1 MPFKR
6 ILKAIAA
13 TLMTSTIATAADEIE
28 TPSYEVLQSADGV
41 ELRQYAPVIVAQV
54 TVEAANRDEASSKGF
69 RPLAGY
75 IFGQNSKDGNIAM
88 TAPVTTGAA
97 DGGIPTGPGTK
108 IDMTAPVTTNAA
120 ETGTYTVRF
129 TMPSKWT
136 METLPKPMNDA
147 VELKQIGERLMLA
160 AGFTGERTD
169 ERIADTEAKLASYA
183 DANSLKPQG
192 PYTTAGYDG
201 PDTPVSEKRWEV
213 LQLVSK

>member
-1 MPFKR
+1 MSFKR
-6 ILKAIAA
+6 ILTTLAA
-13 TLMTSTIATAADEIE
+13 TVTTATIATAADNIE

-75 IFGQNSKDGNIAM
+75 IFGQNSKDGKIAM

-108 IDMTAPVTTNAA
+108 IDMTAPVTTNVT
-120 ETGTYTVRF
+120 EGGTYTVRF

-160 AGFTGERTD
+160 AGFTGERTA
-169 ERIADTEAKLASYA
+169 EKIANTEGQLASYA
-183 DANSLKPQG
+183 EANGLEAEG